1 MLGCYLYNGYRW
13 GVKYCTIQ
21 AYTEYSVLPYIRD
34 WDETTPSSP
43 PAERQTSSEVTP
55 ASGLISSSSSEAAP
69 LAETHHLQPPFRR
82 PGALGELMS
91 LTHFNGVHQ
100 KSYK

>member
-1 MLGCYLYNGYRW
+1 MFALNIVQSRL
-13 GVKYCTIQ
+13 IL
-21 AYTEYSVLPYIRD
+21 TEYSVLPYIRD

-69 LAETHHLQPPFRR
+69 LTETHHSQPPVQEKGF
-82 PGALGELMS
+82 ASGELMS